1 LHFNQAYRPGKQ
13 SLASRNDEMP
23 SPDTVDRFVATVIGG
38 DHVGAIERLHLE
50 DASMRENRTNPRV
63 GRDLLVRHE
72 QQVMDAFKTITTSLI
87 GAPVV
92 HGDQVAIQW
101 RFELTL
107 HEEPSTTR
115 RSRSRFM
122 TAASATSAS
131 A

>member
-1 LHFNQAYRPGKQ
+1 
-13 SLASRNDEMP
+13 MP

-92 HGDQVAIQW
+92 QGDHVAIQW
-101 RFELTL
+101 RFEFTPHEGPSRTL
-107 HEEPSTTR
+107 QEVAWQRWDGDRIAEETFFYDPGQ
-115 RSRSRFM
+115 M
-122 TAASATSAS
+122 TAAAVEDRP
-131 A
+131 